1 MEFSNFQ
8 QYQLSSDKEIKPF
21 KCSDEDL
28 NGFLF
33 EDAKKYQSELMAV
46 TYLIEDS
53 VCNKTVA
60 YYSLLADK
68 ISFNSEEKTKWNK
81 LNRNIPNN
89 KRRKSYPA
97 LKIGRL
103 AVNSEYA
110 GNGIGSMIIQ
120 NIKYAFTSVKR
131 LGCRFLTVDALQSAI
146 PFYKKCGFEFFTE
159 NDCDD
164 ETRLMFF
171 DLKNFA
177 QK

>member
-1 MEFSNFQ
+1 MVMEFSNFQ

-33 EDAKKYQSELMAV
+33 E
-46 TYLIEDS
+46 
-53 VCNKTVA
+53 
-60 YYSLLADK
+60 
-68 ISFNSEEKTKWNK
+68 
-81 LNRNIPNN
+81 
-89 KRRKSYPA
+89 
-97 LKIGRL
+97 
-103 AVNSEYA
+103 
-110 GNGIGSMIIQ
+110 
-120 NIKYAFTSVKR
+120 
-131 LGCRFLTVDALQSAI
+131 DALQSAI